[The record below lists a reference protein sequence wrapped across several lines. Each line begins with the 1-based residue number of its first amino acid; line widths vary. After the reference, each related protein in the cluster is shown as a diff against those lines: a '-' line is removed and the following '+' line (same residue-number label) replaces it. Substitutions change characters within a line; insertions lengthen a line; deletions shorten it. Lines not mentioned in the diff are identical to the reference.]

1 MNLQKITAR
10 NNPANGGTRVFWL
23 GSQAEASAK
32 RADLVRE
39 GHKRAELV
47 TEPTEV
53 PTNKE
58 GLLAFLNENL
68 NSL

>member
-39 GHKRAELV
+39 GHKRAELL
-47 TEPTEV
+47 TEAIDV
-53 PTNKE
+53 PTDKK
-58 GLLAFLNENL
+58 GLTAFLNEMQ
-68 NSL
+68 S